1 LVGTLSFNE
10 NICQSAALLWF
21 GLRDIGIFL
30 EHGFAEKMVV
40 RAHAYLDPNK
50 WEVGFIFA

>member
-1 LVGTLSFNE
+1 LVGTLSFDEKN
-10 NICQSAALLWF
+10 CQSAALLWF

-30 EHGFAEKMVV
+30 EHGFAEKMAV
-40 RAHAYLDPNK
+40 RAHANRDPNK